1 MQIYIDN
8 KLAYQTQSSKID
20 TSLNAGGGRHSLTA
34 QAWDQSGQIYKSSIN
49 ITVSGSSG
57 RNPTFS
63 QIQTI
68 PNWADCSVC
77 AGQGGSGPST
87 DHWME
92 EGISSPSLS
101 GAAARFHVGGTSWGA
116 ALWWKDLQGD
126 TTVNNLQYDLDF
138 NVDHPDQAQ
147 ALEFDVN
154 QGTGGNRY
162 LFGTECDFGDS
173 QTWRVWNSGS
183 HKWVSTGIFC
193 GRPQAGQWNHVTWE
207 FQRNNGQVVF
217 VAVTLNGDRHTVGVS
232 SNSFADGGDFINVAF
247 QADLNASG
255 GNLAVSLDN
264 VNLTTW

>member
-1 MQIYIDN
+1 MQVYIDN
-8 KLAYQTQSSKID
+8 NLAYKTQSGQID
-20 TSLNAGGGRHSLTA
+20 TSLNMSGGQHSLTV
-34 QAWDQSGQIYKSSIN
+34 QAWDQSGQVSKSSLN
-49 ITVSGSSG
+49 ITVLGSSG
-57 RNPTFS
+57 RSPTFS
-63 QIQTI
+63 RIQTM

-77 AGQGGSGPST
+77 AGQGGNGPNT

-92 EGISSPSLS
+92 EGIGSASLS
-101 GAAARFHVGGTSWGA
+101 GAAARFHVGGTPWGA
-116 ALWWKDLQGD
+116 ALWWKELQGD

-162 LFGTECDFGDS
+162 LYGTECDFGGS
-173 QTWRVWNSGS
+173 QTWRVWNSDA
-183 HKWVSTGIFC
+183 HKWVSTGVFC

-207 FQRNNGQVVF
+207 FQRNNGQVIF
-217 VAVTLNGDRHTVGVS
+217 VAVTLNGDRHSVDAS
-232 SNSFADGGDFINVAF
+232 SNSFAEGGDFINVAF

-255 GNLAVSLDN
+255 GNLAVTVDN